1 MRHPLAHNSRIL
13 LVWFTLG
20 GMILGYFL
28 VHPFAMLV
36 YVLDPQHPHASLDLA
51 LWGRQ
56 VRMSF
61 SPEMLAMGL
70 AFILMGGLT
79 GFILGAWRRQRELWM
94 AAELE
99 SQRRQ
104 AALETLKDLMVTL
117 AHYIRNANLVIGG
130 FSARLGK
137 DPDTPEIKEQLGL
150 IHHASRE
157 IDAVLRALENLTEV
171 SAVQYIREGQARMI
185 DLKRELEAHLAGSR
199 TAGDNQHGS

>member
-1 MRHPLAHNSRIL
+1 M
-13 LVWFTLG
+13 VWFTLG

-130 FSARLGK
+130 FSARLQKGLP
-137 DPDTPEIKEQLGL
+137 DPQWRQPLEM
-150 IHHASRE
+150 IHQASHE
-157 IDAVLRALENLTEV
+157 IDAVIKSLEDLAEV
-171 SAVQYIREGQARMI
+171 NAVPYVNGSQARMI
-185 DLKRELEAHLAGSR
+185 DLKKELEARLATKAR
-199 TAGDNQHGS
+199 KDQHES